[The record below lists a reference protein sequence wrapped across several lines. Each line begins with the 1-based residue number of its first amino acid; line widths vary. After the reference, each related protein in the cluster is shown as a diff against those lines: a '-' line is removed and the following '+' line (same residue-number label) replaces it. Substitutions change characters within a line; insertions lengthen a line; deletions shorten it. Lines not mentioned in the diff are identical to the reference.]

1 MKIWNTALRRA
12 LRRFK
17 RDDRGS
23 SSVEFVVVFP
33 LLFFV
38 IAAIFE
44 VGVLATR
51 TVLLERA
58 LDVAAR
64 DLRLG
69 NDPFV
74 SHDTFKTTV
83 CGHAPLLFSC
93 DNDLVIELRELNV
106 ADAYPQNQAN
116 CQDSAGAV
124 DPTIT
129 FSAGG
134 RNRIM
139 FIRACLVVRPI
150 FPGIGV
156 GLQMPKDAGG
166 GYQIVSYTAFMNE
179 PA

>member
-1 MKIWNTALRRA
+1 MSTHNTVLRRS
-12 LRRFK
+12 LRRFIG
-17 RDDRGS
+17 DDDGS
-23 SSVEFVVVFP
+23 SSVEFVIVFP

-51 TVLLERA
+51 GVMLERA

-83 CGHAPLLFSC
+83 CGNAPLLFNC
-93 DNDLVIELRELNV
+93 ENDLVIELRELNL
-106 ADAYPQNQAN
+106 ADAYPQNQSN
-116 CQDSAGAV
+116 CRDSTGAV

-139 FIRACLVVRPI
+139 FIRACLIVRPI

-156 GLQMPKDAGG
+156 GLKMPKDSGG
-166 GYQIVSYTAFMNE
+166 GHQIVTYTAFMNE